1 MASNYPKS
9 RQDPKPNLTLNFSG
23 TGSSGVFRTR
33 TTEAKRARQDSNEDN
48 VQVCSKCDKEIEEG
62 INCSGCKQLFCF
74 NCAGISKALHNCLLK
89 GELDDFRWDCKCCK
103 SLFPSLDNIS
113 KVLQDIRTQHD
124 SRLYAVESR
133 LDTIEETT
141 KHSIKESVTEL
152 KSEIIDGI
160 KDDINSLVDSRN
172 KELEDRRRR
181 ELNLTIFSMPEYN
194 YPTGAENKAKD
205 ESDVKYISTKL
216 GLQELN
222 IVTCFR
228 LGKKQA
234 NKIRPLKVIL
244 AEKAQWKFM
253 LENAKFI
260 PTKLPPEWK
269 KVIISKDLTPVQRE
283 ERKKFVSN
291 KKETMQARKNP
302 GQNVDHQSALMVN
315 ETNPRKFNFRTPRS
329 VATPRQE
336 KTITQT
342 PTQSTMLG
350 IRNDT
355 SPNAAMETESIYI
368 STISGNLSNINV
380 FEDTAQN
387 SLFISNNP
395 IYNETTLQEDDTTII
410 GGTPAPLH
418 EEPVSPTM
426 DR

>member
-1 MASNYPKS
+1 M
-9 RQDPKPNLTLNFSG
+9 
-23 TGSSGVFRTR
+23 
-33 TTEAKRARQDSNEDN
+33 
-48 VQVCSKCDKEIEEG
+48 
-62 INCSGCKQLFCF
+62 
-74 NCAGISKALHNCLLK
+74 
-89 GELDDFRWDCKCCK
+89 
-103 SLFPSLDNIS
+103 
-113 KVLQDIRTQHD
+113 
-124 SRLYAVESR
+124 
-133 LDTIEETT
+133 
-141 KHSIKESVTEL
+141 
-152 KSEIIDGI
+152 
-160 KDDINSLVDSRN
+160 
-172 KELEDRRRR
+172 
-181 ELNLTIFSMPEYN
+181 
-194 YPTGAENKAKD
+194 
-205 ESDVKYISTKL
+205 
-216 GLQELN
+216 
-222 IVTCFR
+222 TCFR

-234 NKIRPLKVIL
+234 NKIRPLKIIL
-244 AEKAQWKFM
+244 AEKAQRRFM

-315 ETNPRKFNFRTPRS
+315 QTNSRKFNFRTPRS

-342 PTQSTMLG
+342 PSHSTMLG

-368 STISGNLSNINV
+368 SPISGNLSNINV

-387 SLFISNNP
+387 SLFISKNP

>member
-1 MASNYPKS
+1 
-9 RQDPKPNLTLNFSG
+9 
-23 TGSSGVFRTR
+23 
-33 TTEAKRARQDSNEDN
+33 
-48 VQVCSKCDKEIEEG
+48 
-62 INCSGCKQLFCF
+62 
-74 NCAGISKALHNCLLK
+74 
-89 GELDDFRWDCKCCK
+89 
-103 SLFPSLDNIS
+103 
-113 KVLQDIRTQHD
+113 
-124 SRLYAVESR
+124 
-133 LDTIEETT
+133 
-141 KHSIKESVTEL
+141 
-152 KSEIIDGI
+152 
-160 KDDINSLVDSRN
+160 
-172 KELEDRRRR
+172 
-181 ELNLTIFSMPEYN
+181 
-194 YPTGAENKAKD
+194 
-205 ESDVKYISTKL
+205 
-216 GLQELN
+216 
-222 IVTCFR
+222 
-228 LGKKQA
+228 
-234 NKIRPLKVIL
+234 
-244 AEKAQWKFM
+244 M

-302 GQNVDHQSALMVN
+302 GQNVDHQSALMVK
-315 ETNPRKFNFRTPRS
+315 ETNSRKFNFRTPRS

-342 PTQSTMLG
+342 PSQSTMLG

-368 STISGNLSNINV
+368 SPISGNLSNINV